1 MTALKQLGLILLIL
15 WAGQTIQSIFSLSLP
30 GNVLGMII
38 LLLLLLTG
46 ILPLNLV
53 EKISDVLLTHLTFLF
68 LPTVVGIITV
78 AHLLGD
84 NLIWLMLIL
93 GASLVVVMVTTG
105 LTVQWLVRKREG
117 KEG

>member
-15 WAGQTIQSIFSLSLP
+15 WAGQTIQRVFGLSLP
-30 GNVLGMII
+30 GNVLGMLL

-46 ILPLNLV
+46 ILPLKLV
-53 EKISDVLLTHLTFLF
+53 ERISDVLLAHLTFLF

-84 NLIWLMLIL
+84 NLVWLLLIL
-93 GASLVVVMVTTG
+93 GVSLVVVMVTTG
-105 LTVQWLVRKREG
+105 LTVQWLVRRRER